1 MATPATSVSTVPELL
16 ERADHL
22 AALTALLDQVASR
35 DGGRLCL
42 IGAEAGGGKT
52 ALVRA
57 FTGQLP
63 VRRLLWGACDP
74 LFTARPLGPFAD
86 IAEAMGGRLRDLIN
100 GHARPHEVAT
110 ALLSLLREA
119 SPAVG
124 VLEDIHWADEATL
137 DVLRLLSRRIESA
150 PGLLIATY
158 RDDGLSRDH
167 PLRSFL
173 GEMPRHECVV
183 RIRLE
188 PLSPKAVGK
197 LARPHRVDPEELYR
211 KTGGNPF
218 FVTEVLA
225 SVGDAIPGNARD
237 AVLARASRLS
247 RGARAL
253 LDAVAVMP
261 QQAELAVLEAVNGD
275 GFGALGECLDA
286 GMLAR
291 RNGAVT
297 FRHQLARQAI
307 EESIAPDRAMHLHRQ
322 TLRALTT
329 WPNAGMDPTRLAH
342 HAAGAE
348 DGAALFRF
356 GREAGRRASALGA
369 HREAAAQFSRALTV
383 AATLPERDHAEL
395 LEEYADECL
404 HISRVDDAIQAQ
416 ERAVELFRI
425 AGDQL
430 HEGHGL
436 RRLARFYMC
445 GVRGAEAQA
454 PMERAVEILET
465 LPLSRELAF
474 AHAGLAM
481 FHQNMGDP
489 QKAVSAARRA
499 IELAEQLNDD
509 EMILYN
515 LNSLGSVELLMGESA
530 GAEKLMRS
538 LQMADELGLDEEV
551 GRAYLNWAAAA
562 VDARAYDGLLD
573 LINRGCDYCSQHGLE
588 LWRMWLLTSR
598 ARALLDRGDWSGAA
612 DAADEVL
619 HGERGQLPRISAL
632 PTLGLVRARRGDPQ
646 VWPLLDEAAA
656 MANRDGQLQFE
667 APIAVARS
675 EAAWIEG
682 LLEAVRDETET
693 AMRRAIAQDA
703 WWYLGELTCW
713 RRRVGVEDMPHPR
726 LPERYSAEL
735 QGDFERAAQLWTA
748 IGCEY
753 DAAMALATSDDEPLL
768 RQALVKLQRL
778 GARPAAAIV
787 ARKLRA
793 AGVTSISRGP
803 RATTQRNPALLTNRE
818 LEVLALIAGG
828 MRNADIAGR
837 LFVAP
842 KTVDHHVSAILRK
855 LSVTSRAAAARE
867 ASRFGLL
874 P

>member
-1 MATPATSVSTVPELL
+1 MATPATSVSTPPELL

-22 AALTALLDQVASR
+22 ATLAALFDQVASS

-57 FTGQLP
+57 FTGKLP
-63 VRRLLWGACDP
+63 VRRFLWGACDP

-86 IAEAMGGRLRDLIN
+86 IAEATGGRLRDLVH

-110 ALLSLLREA
+110 ALLGLLRDA
-119 SPAVG
+119 SPAVA

-137 DVLRLLSRRIESA
+137 DVLRLLSGRIESA

-167 PLRSFL
+167 PLRVFL
-173 GEMPRHECVV
+173 GEMPRHESVV
-183 RIRLE
+183 RVSLE
-188 PLSPKAVGK
+188 PLSLSAVTT
-197 LARPHRVDPEELYR
+197 LARHHRLDAEELYR

-225 SVGDAIPGNARD
+225 SLGDAIPGNVRD

-247 RGARAL
+247 PGARAL

-261 QQAELAVLEAVNGD
+261 QQAELAILEAVSGD

-297 FRHQLARQAI
+297 FRHELARQAI
-307 EESIAPDRAMHLHRQ
+307 EESIAPDKAIRLHRQ

-329 WPNAGMDPTRLAH
+329 SPQSGMDPARLAH

-348 DGAALFRF
+348 DAAALMRF
-356 GREAGRRASALGA
+356 GREAGKRASALGA
-369 HREAAAQFSRALTV
+369 HREAAAQFSRALSV
-383 AATLPERDHAEL
+383 AETLPERDHAEL
-395 LEEYADECL
+395 LEEFADESL
-404 HISRVDDAIQAQ
+404 HISRVDDAIKAQ

-425 AGDQL
+425 TGDQL

-436 RRLARFYMC
+436 RRLARFYLC
-445 GVRGAEAQA
+445 GVRGAEARA
-454 PMERAVEILET
+454 PIERAVEILET
-465 LPLSRELAF
+465 LPPSRELAF
-474 AHAGLAM
+474 AHAGLVMFYMNFGEPQRAM
-481 FHQNMGDP
+481 
-489 QKAVSAARRA
+489 VAARRA
-499 IELAEQLNDD
+499 IELAEQFNDD
-509 EMILYN
+509 ETLLYN
-515 LNSLGSVELLMGESA
+515 LNSLGTVELLMGEAA
-530 GAEKLMRS
+530 GAVKLMRS
-538 LQMADELGLDEEV
+538 MEMADALGLDEEV
-551 GRAYLNWAAAA
+551 GRAYLNWASAA

-573 LINRGCDYCSQHGLE
+573 LINRGSEYCSQHGLE
-588 LWRMWLLTSR
+588 LWRMWLLTSQ
-598 ARALLDRGDWSGAA
+598 ARALLDSGDWSGAA
-612 DAADEVL
+612 DAAEEVL

-632 PTLGLVRARRGDPQ
+632 PTLGLVRARRGDPH
-646 VWPLLDEAAA
+646 VWPLLDEAMA
-656 MANRDGQLQFE
+656 MAIRDGQLQFE
-667 APIAVARS
+667 APLAVARA
-675 EAAWIEG
+675 EAAWLEG
-682 LLEAVRDETET
+682 RPEDVRNETDA
-693 AMRRAIAQDA
+693 AMRKAIAQDA

-713 RRRVGVEDMPHPR
+713 RRRVGEEDAPHPR
-726 LPERYSAEL
+726 LAERYTAEL

-748 IGCEY
+748 LGCEY
-753 DAAMALATSDDEPLL
+753 EAAMALAASDEEPLL
-768 RQALVKLQRL
+768 RQALLKLQRL

-803 RATTQRNPALLTNRE
+803 RATTQRNPSLLTNRE
-818 LEVLALIAGG
+818 LEVLGLIAGG

-837 LFVAP
+837 LFLAP

-855 LSVTSRAAAARE
+855 LSVTSRAEAARE
-867 ASRFGLL
+867 ASRFGLIS
-874 P
+874 

>member
-1 MATPATSVSTVPELL
+1 MATPATSVSTAPELL

-22 AALTALLDQVASR
+22 AALTALLDQVASL

-57 FTGQLP
+57 FTGRLP

-86 IAEAMGGRLRDLIN
+86 IAEATGGRLRDLIN

-110 ALLSLLREA
+110 ALLGLLREA
-119 SPAVG
+119 PPAVA

-167 PLRSFL
+167 PLRAFL
-173 GEMPRHECVV
+173 GETPRIDSVV
-183 RIRLE
+183 RITLD
-188 PLSPKAVGK
+188 PLSPTAVRK
-197 LARPHRVDPEELYR
+197 LASPHRVDPEELYR

-225 SVGDAIPGNARD
+225 SAGNAIPGNVRD

-247 RGARAL
+247 TRARAL

-261 QQAELAVLEAVNGD
+261 LHAELAVLDAVSQD
-275 GFGALGECLDA
+275 AFGALGECLDA
-286 GMLAR
+286 GMLSR

-297 FRHQLARQAI
+297 FRHQLARLAI
-307 EESIAPDRAMHLHRQ
+307 EESIAPDRTMHLHRQ

-329 WPNAGMDPTRLAH
+329 SPHAAMDPARLAH

-348 DGAALFRF
+348 DAAALLRF

-369 HREAAAQFSRALTV
+369 HREAAAQFSRTLTV
-383 AATLPERDHAEL
+383 AASLPERDHAEL

-404 HISRVDDAIQAQ
+404 HVSRVDDAMVAQ
-416 ERAVELFRI
+416 ERAVELFRD
-425 AGDQL
+425 AGDPL
-430 HEGHGL
+430 HEAVGL
-436 RRLARFYMC
+436 CRLGRFYMC
-445 GVRGAEAQA
+445 GVRGSEARA
-454 PMERAVEILET
+454 PINRAVEILET
-465 LPLSRELAF
+465 LPPGRELAF
-474 AHAGLAM
+474 AHARLVM
-481 FHQNMGDP
+481 FHVNMGEL
-489 QKAVSAARRA
+489 KSAMYAARRA

-509 EMILYN
+509 ELLLYN
-515 LNSLGSVELLMGESA
+515 LNSLGSLELLMGDAA

-538 LQMADELGLDEEV
+538 LEMADELGLDEEV
-551 GRAYLNWAAAA
+551 GRAYLNWASAA

-573 LINRGCDYCSQHGLE
+573 LISRGCDYCSQHGLE
-588 LWRMWLLTSR
+588 LWRMWLLTSQ
-598 ARALLDRGDWSGAA
+598 ARALLDHGDWSGAA

-632 PTLGLVRARRGDPQ
+632 PTLGLVRARRGDPH
-646 VWPLLDEAAA
+646 VWPVLDEAMA
-656 MANRDGQLQFE
+656 MAKRDGQLQFE
-667 APIAVARS
+667 APIAVARA
-675 EAAWIEG
+675 EAAWLEG
-682 LLEAVRDETET
+682 RPGAVREETDA
-693 AMRRAIAQDA
+693 AMRKATAQDA

-713 RRRVGVEDMPHPR
+713 RRRIGVEDLPHPK
-726 LPERYSAEL
+726 LPERYTAEL

-748 IGCEY
+748 LGCEY
-753 DAAMALATSDDEPLL
+753 DAAMAMAASDDEALL
-768 RQALVKLQRL
+768 KHALVKLQRL

-793 AGVTSISRGP
+793 AGVTSVSRGP

-818 LEVLALIAGG
+818 LEVLGLIAGG
-828 MRNADIAGR
+828 MRNAEIAGR
-837 LFVAP
+837 LFLAP

-855 LSVTSRAAAARE
+855 LSVTNRAEAARE